1 MRKYELV
8 VFDFDGTLADS
19 FGWFVGTINT
29 VAKRFRFKQ
38 LDLKRLDE
46 FRGCSAREMMRHAD
60 LSLWKI
66 PLVTRKMRRMMSEQI
81 NDIKVFDGINLLLKK
96 LYSHGVQIAVVTS
109 NSKENVL
116 RVLGPDNIA
125 YISYFGCSASL
136 FRKKSKVKAVVKT
149 SGVSMDK
156 VLYVGDE
163 IRDAEMAAALGID
176 FVGVSWGYTK
186 PEALQRFGKIPVLKN
201 MSDVLSLVFST

>member
-8 VFDFDGTLADS
+8 IFDFDGTLADS
-19 FGWFVGTINT
+19 FGWFVGTINM

-60 LSLWKI
+60 LSMWKL
-66 PLVTRKMRRMMSEQI
+66 PLVTRKMRRLMSEQI
-81 NDIKVFDGINLLLKK
+81 DDIKVFDGIDLLFEK
-96 LYSHGVQIAVVTS
+96 LGSYGVQIAVVTS

-116 RVLGPDNIA
+116 HVLGPDNTA
-125 YISYFGCSASL
+125 FISHFGCGVSL
-136 FRKKSKVKAVVKT
+136 FRKRSKVKSVVKT
-149 SGVSMDK
+149 SGVTMDK

-163 IRDAEMAAALGID
+163 IRDAEMAADLGIG
-176 FVGVSWGYTK
+176 FAGVSWGYTK

-201 MSDVLSLVFST
+201 LSDVLSLV